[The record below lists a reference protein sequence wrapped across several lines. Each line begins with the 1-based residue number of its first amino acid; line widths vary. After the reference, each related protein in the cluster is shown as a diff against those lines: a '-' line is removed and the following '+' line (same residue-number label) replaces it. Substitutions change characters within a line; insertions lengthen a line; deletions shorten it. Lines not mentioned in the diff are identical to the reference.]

1 MATRKTAGAKAPWD
15 KGNPKA
21 RSGQPT
27 QHLTP
32 QQKATAKRAAKKA
45 GRPYPNLVDNMHAA
59 ADAKKPAAKKA
70 AAKKAAAKKAPAK
83 KAAAKKAAAKKAA
96 AKSAPAKKAA
106 AKRSSTAATKAPAKK
121 AAAKKTA
128 AKKAPAKKA
137 TAKTSA
143 AKKAPAKKA
152 AAKKA
157 PAKKAPAKKA
167 AAKKASA
174 KPLTRDPAG
183 GLTAAGRAEFAR
195 TQGAHLR
202 PGVTK
207 SAGEMTPED
216 MKRKGSW
223 AVRFYGRDPLPPV
236 VDAQGRP
243 TRLALSAHA
252 WGEKVPTTEAQARRI
267 AETGRKLLARYQKLK
282 AAKKP

>member
-83 KAAAKKAAAKKAA
+83 KAAAKKAAAK
-96 AKSAPAKKAA
+96 SAPAKKAA
-106 AKRSSTAATKAPAKK
+106 AKRSGTAAKKAPAKK

-137 TAKTSA
+137 AAKTSA

-167 AAKKASA
+167 AAKKAGA
-174 KPLTRDPAG
+174 KPLKRDPAG

-223 AVRFYGRDPLPPV
+223 AVRFYGRDPLPPL

-282 AAKKP
+282 DAKKP

>member
-1 MATRKTAGAKAPWD
+1 MATKKTAAKKAPWD

-21 RSGQPT
+21 RDGRPT

-32 QQKATAKRAAKKA
+32 EQKAAAKRSAKKA

-59 ADAKKPAAKKA
+59 ADG
-70 AAKKAAAKKAPAK
+70 KAPAK
-83 KAAAKKAAAKKAA
+83 KAAAKKAAA
-96 AKSAPAKKAA
+96 
-106 AKRSSTAATKAPAKK
+106 R
-121 AAAKKTA
+121 KTA

-137 TAKTSA
+137 VARKAPAKKAPAKKATASKTA
-143 AKKAPAKKA
+143 AKKAPAKKTAAKKTPAKKTPARKTAARKAPAKKA

-157 PAKKAPAKKA
+157 ASKKPPAGRA
-167 AAKKASA
+167 
-174 KPLTRDPAG
+174 LTRDPAG

-207 SAGEMTPED
+207 PESEMSPED

-223 AVRFYGRDPLPPV
+223 AVRFYGRDPLPPLL
-236 VDAQGRP
+236 DKQGRP

-252 WGEKVPTTEAQARRI
+252 WGEKVPSTEAQARRI
-267 AETGRKLLARYQKLK
+267 ADKGRRLLARYKRLQGG
-282 AAKKP
+282 

>member
-1 MATRKTAGAKAPWD
+1 MHMATKKTAAKNAPWD

-21 RSGQPT
+21 RDGRPT

-32 QQKATAKRAAKKA
+32 EQKAAAKRSAKKA

-59 ADAKKPAAKKA
+59 ADG
-70 AAKKAAAKKAPAK
+70 KAPAK
-83 KAAAKKAAAKKAA
+83 KAA
-96 AKSAPAKKAA
+96 
-106 AKRSSTAATKAPAKK
+106 AKK

-137 TAKTSA
+137 VARKAPAKKAPAKKATASKTA
-143 AKKAPAKKA
+143 AKKAPAKKTAARKAPAKKA

-157 PAKKAPAKKA
+157 ASKKPPAGRA
-167 AAKKASA
+167 
-174 KPLTRDPAG
+174 LTRDPAG

-207 SAGEMTPED
+207 PESEMSPED

-223 AVRFYGRDPLPPV
+223 AVRFYGRDPLPPLL
-236 VDAQGRP
+236 DKQGRP

-252 WGEKVPTTEAQARRI
+252 WGEKVPSTEAQARRI
-267 AETGRKLLARYQKLK
+267 ADKGRRLLARYKRLQGG
-282 AAKKP
+282 